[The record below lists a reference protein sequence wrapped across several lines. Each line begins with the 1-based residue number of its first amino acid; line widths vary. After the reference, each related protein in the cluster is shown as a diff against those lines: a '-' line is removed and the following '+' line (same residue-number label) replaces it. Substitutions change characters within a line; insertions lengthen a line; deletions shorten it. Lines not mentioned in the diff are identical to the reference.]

1 MNSGSWISMQMKI
14 KIKLSNCLNKRLS
27 WERKYMAG
35 DRVISTFNRKK
46 IKNKILIREFLFQVY
61 DFFLYYACIDVLQ
74 TTSYWRVCWPLVSLT
89 WPWFRAAQHGWLI
102 NLCSLG
108 FSVCSPISILFLS
121 SKLNIIKFKFFIFI
135 KMSSF

>member
-46 IKNKILIREFLFQVY
+46 IKNKILITEFLFQVY

-121 SKLNIIKFKFFIFI
+121 SKLNIIKFLNFYLY
-135 KMSSF
+135 